1 VLGTANVGVS
11 PLLRSWSLRAS
22 FPPDLA
28 ISAQTVG
35 VPQASDSTLPVSVYN
50 LGYLASDSAFV
61 TALVQDPGGTYRV
74 IGQATTGVIP
84 PDSFANVSLPLAQGI
99 PSPHLRHVV
108 DVAPAGSGRDADHDN
123 NRFEFVPGAV
133 AVSEPMA
140 ADVRVYADGVNLM
153 EGDYVSA
160 RPHLRVQLA
169 NVSGIPDNTARVA
182 VFLDQE
188 LLSPPAEGSP
198 AVRLSPSGTGPQV
211 VEFEPDLRE
220 GLHEITV
227 KVYRLTG
234 GRIDSLQRRLTVQVS
249 DEYRLLSVFNYPNPF
264 RESTEFTFVLSGAGP
279 PEEVVVRVFTV
290 SGRRIQE
297 LRPAPGAVG
306 IGFNRVFWDGRDT
319 EGDEVANG
327 YYFYQIQVSGGGKT
341 VSAIQKLVRMR

>member
-1 VLGTANVGVS
+1 
-11 PLLRSWSLRAS
+11 
-22 FPPDLA
+22 
-28 ISAQTVG
+28 
-35 VPQASDSTLPVSVYN
+35 
-50 LGYLASDSAFV
+50 
-61 TALVQDPGGTYRV
+61 
-74 IGQATTGVIP
+74 VIP